1 MNLVMTNVD
10 DEIQLLNMRREAIVK
25 LKKELVE
32 KTQEF
37 DRDVKAFMER
47 AFNLK
52 PDEEFHILQIVDGA
66 RKLK

>member
-37 DRDVKAFMER
+37 DKDVKAFMEKN
-47 AFNLK
+47 FHLK
-52 PDEEFHILQIVDGA
+52 ADEEFHILQIVDGA